1 MAAAIS
7 PPSSSLT
14 QTDVSRLSSINF
26 SGRTPQIFDIAGAI
40 GLEIGGL
47 TATEGP
53 IDAPGDPADGSR
65 EAAYRR
71 IEIQSAGLA
80 RDAMRALKEMAS
92 TTVRTLAFRF

>member
-26 SGRTPQIFDIAGAI
+26 SGRTPQLFDIAGAI

-47 TATEGP
+47 TASQEDFTQVISDKLP
-53 IDAPGDPADGSR
+53 
-65 EAAYRR
+65 
-71 IEIQSAGLA
+71 L
-80 RDAMRALKEMAS
+80 L
-92 TTVRTLAFRF
+92 